1 MKNQK
6 VLTTN
11 YTKINGDFKGKDIL
25 SSEQFDLLSIKKLF
39 SVTGQMAA
47 IAKNAR
53 PSDLLKGK
61 ISTLL
66 FFEPS
71 SRTFGSFSASMKQL
85 GGQTIEMTISSSSM
99 AKGESFEDT
108 IRTYEA
114 YCDLI
119 VIRHP
124 EVGSVQKAAEIAKY
138 VPIINAGDGI
148 GEHPTQALYDL
159 YTIKEK
165 FPNVNKLHVVFFGEL
180 AHYRPVN
187 SLAMLLSL
195 YPGIKISFVSPP
207 QVKLNQEVY
216 SYLKERNIQFQE
228 LVNIDDVI
236 GEADV
241 LYVTRVKKEFL
252 PAKLYKQIQGKY
264 SVDKKLVNKMKKE
277 SIIMH
282 ALPRVGEISTE
293 IDNDPR
299 AVYLKAQVRNGMY
312 VRMALLKLVLKG

>member
-1 MKNQK
+1 MSKQTLELIK
-6 VLTTN
+6 G
-11 YTKINGDFKGKDIL
+11 KFKGKDIL
-25 SSEQFDLLSIKKLF
+25 SSEQFDVRSIEKLF
-39 SVTGQMAA
+39 SITKKMAM

-53 PSDLLKGK
+53 PSTLLAGN
-61 ISTLL
+61 IATLL

-85 GGQTIEMTISSSSM
+85 GGQTIEMTIASSSM

-124 EVGSVQKAAEIAKY
+124 EKGSVQKAAEIAKFI
-138 VPIINAGDGI
+138 PIINAGDGI

-165 FPNVNKLHVVFFGEL
+165 FNKIESLHIVFFGEL
-180 AHYRPVN
+180 AHYRPLN

-195 YPGIKISFVSPP
+195 YPKVKISFVSPI
-207 QVKLNQEVY
+207 QVKINSELKQ
-216 SYLKERNIQFQE
+216 YLKNRNVDFQE
-228 LVNIDDVI
+228 LTVIDKVI
-236 GEADV
+236 EDADV

-252 PAKLYKQIQGKY
+252 PKKLYKQIQGKY
-264 SVDKKLVNKMKKE
+264 VVDKKLVSKMKKE

-282 ALPRVGEISTE
+282 ALPRVGEILPEVDQDS
-293 IDNDPR
+293 R
-299 AVYLKAQVRNGMY
+299 AIYLRSQVRNGMY
-312 VRMALLKLVLKG
+312 ARMALLALVLGKVT